1 MGTNE
6 NQAEIKYRLRNKREN
21 YLSHLQKS
29 IVDNVTNI
37 YGILCISTI
46 SLIAGAWALYHAWR
60 LNNNSEKLVENLDPD
75 ILPTGV
81 FLMLA
86 ALASGALL
94 PYFSQALR
102 CNNILSFSFTQ
113 FFHCPCSSRA
123 FALDQ
128 LIALFKKWMARP
140 IWSFSRPIWRQR
152 NMAGLPNHNNI
163 SKLSTVSHSKDTST
177 RSPSTKLTNNAT
189 KNETDRPIKIAV
201 IPNKISVI
209 PNVSIRS
216 ASVETVGISDFGIK
230 GRSSAS
236 TLNPQFAGLNNSFYG
251 SDNCDRMMNQTLT
264 KIEE

>member
-1 MGTNE
+1 MGVKKLISNHFPRQWSQHVDLE
-6 NQAEIKYRLRNKREN
+6 LHSVPALPLLDKEAQREN

-102 CNNILSFSFTQ
+102 CNNILS
-113 FFHCPCSSRA
+113 
-123 FALDQ
+123 
-128 LIALFKKWMARP
+128 KK
-140 IWSFSRPIWRQR
+140 
-152 NMAGLPNHNNI
+152 NNI
-163 SKLSTVSHSKDTST
+163 CPFLFLNFFIAPARAGPLHWTS
-177 RSPSTKLTNNAT
+177 
-189 KNETDRPIKIAV
+189 
-201 IPNKISVI
+201 
-209 PNVSIRS
+209 
-216 ASVETVGISDFGIK
+216 
-230 GRSSAS
+230 
-236 TLNPQFAGLNNSFYG
+236 
-251 SDNCDRMMNQTLT
+251 
-264 KIEE
+264 